1 MSSIK
6 KKKMATPSLPK
17 YPFIFQSRKFCVSK
31 THLYQLSLVSNILTI
46 PPHVGEIT
54 GSNKDDKNP

>member
-1 MSSIK
+1 
-6 KKKMATPSLPK
+6 MATPSLPK
-17 YPFIFQSRKFCVSK
+17 SPFIFQSRKFCVSK